1 MVTVQSRYHL
11 NEADYSNRQKYVQQM
26 YRSSQKIQ
34 IEKPQTETR
43 RRQQRLRK
51 GLSVPGLT
59 FTMDSI
65 TKSIDNAVASNDYS
79 GLASV
84 FSPSNLTAFGQG
96 EQRAL
101 AGHFVKKAVEAPG
114 FFPKAFASGSVM
126 HVLTMTLKNLPSVV
140 ENAAD
145 NQLRQM
151 LFDYKVNE
159 EEDYSGAARILGGM
173 RMESTPKSPYY
184 KTAAEMCDGEWL
196 RARQW
201 NECQQ
206 RRAPFPTVVSLIVV
220 LSIFVLDCH
229 ALSQIRVYH
238 PHTHKIQKILLF
250 HLLLG
255 VEND

>member
-1 MVTVQSRYHL
+1 M
-11 NEADYSNRQKYVQQM
+11 
-26 YRSSQKIQ
+26 
-34 IEKPQTETR
+34 
-43 RRQQRLRK
+43 
-51 GLSVPGLT
+51 PGLT

-220 LSIFVLDCH
+220 LSIFVLFG
-229 ALSQIRVYH
+229 IH
-238 PHTHKIQKILLF
+238 PMPLF
-250 HLLLG
+250 LG
-255 VEND
+255 LTPPPPPFVSIHVNSVRQHCGVFLGRR